1 MVGELNHAPKTGD
14 TSYFVGVFMAWL
26 ASVVSLLI
34 VSLSKWRKKQKKS
47 KTGIKAGM
55 FLLLAIMVVSTP
67 VMESQAAEDVIENI
81 YEEHQYTTENPDSNE
96 AQKSGQKCWKNRGK
110 GVLEILLKSQ
120 QARLL
125 MEKWRLGRKNR

>member
-1 MVGELNHAPKTGD
+1 
-14 TSYFVGVFMAWL
+14 
-26 ASVVSLLI
+26 
-34 VSLSKWRKKQKKS
+34 
-47 KTGIKAGM
+47 M

-96 AQKSGQKCWKNRGK
+96 AEKLFEKEIERDGKNTVSQKSGQKCWKNRGK